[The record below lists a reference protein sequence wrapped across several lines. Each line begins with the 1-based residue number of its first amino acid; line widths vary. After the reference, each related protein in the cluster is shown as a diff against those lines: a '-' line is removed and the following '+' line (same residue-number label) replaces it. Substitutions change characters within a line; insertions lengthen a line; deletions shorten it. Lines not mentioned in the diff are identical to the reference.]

1 MKTRGPKR
9 PQPPL
14 PGQLDLFSAD
24 VVPRIAPLTPAP
36 QLQRVAQVT
45 PPKSAPVSART
56 EPAQAQPRSATNIPT
71 PAKVAAAPIVESPTS
86 ASRPKRPPRKIG
98 ALLDPVAAAEH
109 CGLSVSMMAKMRC
122 SGKGPR
128 FLKITGAAV
137 RYDPKD
143 LDAWLE
149 SRRRRSTSE
158 S

>member
-1 MKTRGPKR
+1 VKTRGPKR

-24 VVPRIAPLTPAP
+24 VAPRISPPMPAP
-36 QLQRVAQVT
+36 QLQRAAQVT
-45 PPKSAPVSART
+45 APKPAPVSVKA
-56 EPAQAQPRSATNIPT
+56 ESAQPQPLSAKNIPT
-71 PAKVAAAPIVESPTS
+71 QAKFAAAPKIASPPS
-86 ASRPKRPPRKIG
+86 APRPKRPPRKIG
-98 ALLDPVAAAEH
+98 SLLDPVAAAEH

-122 SGKGPR
+122 TGKGPR

-143 LDAWLE
+143 LDVWLE

>member
-24 VVPRIAPLTPAP
+24 VAPRIAPPAPVP
-36 QLQRVAQVT
+36 QLQRVAHVT
-45 PPKSAPVSART
+45 PPK
-56 EPAQAQPRSATNIPT
+56 PAVAS
-71 PAKVAAAPIVESPTS
+71 AKVAIDLPRKAASSPTPTKNIAAPETESTS
-86 ASRPKRPPRKIG
+86 GEPRPKRPPRKIG
-98 ALLDPVAAAEH
+98 ALLDAVAAAEH

-149 SRRRRSTSE
+149 SRRRGSTSE

>member
-1 MKTRGPKR
+1 VKTRGPKR

-14 PGQLDLFSAD
+14 PGQMDLFGAD
-24 VVPRIAPLTPAP
+24 VAPRVAPPMPAP
-36 QLQRVAQVT
+36 QLQRAAQVT
-45 PPKSAPVSART
+45 RPKTAPVAARA
-56 EPAQAQPRSATNIPT
+56 EPLQPRSAANIAT
-71 PAKVAAAPIVESPTS
+71 PAKVGTTPAIECPPSAP
-86 ASRPKRPPRKIG
+86 RPKRPPRKIG
-98 ALLDPVAAAEH
+98 ALLDAVAAAEH

-149 SRRRRSTSE
+149 SRRRGSTSE
-158 S
+158 A